1 MLAKLLVLGL
11 NHGMIQISS
20 LLQDDFRVI
29 RTLSWPGMALLG
41 PLDRRRDQD
50 LVTPAVSSLAT
61 RIQGIQF
68 LLSYA
73 ICFAGHIAKSVEQL
87 ACEHGPFLSPP
98 MLIVPF
104 MCCQVVWTVVARRLL
119 CCHPDRLS

>member
-11 NHGMIQISS
+11 NHGIQISS

-50 LVTPAVSSLAT
+50 LVTL
-61 RIQGIQF
+61 QF
-68 LLSYA
+68 P
-73 ICFAGHIAKSVEQL
+73 V
-87 ACEHGPFLSPP
+87 
-98 MLIVPF
+98 
-104 MCCQVVWTVVARRLL
+104 
-119 CCHPDRLS
+119 